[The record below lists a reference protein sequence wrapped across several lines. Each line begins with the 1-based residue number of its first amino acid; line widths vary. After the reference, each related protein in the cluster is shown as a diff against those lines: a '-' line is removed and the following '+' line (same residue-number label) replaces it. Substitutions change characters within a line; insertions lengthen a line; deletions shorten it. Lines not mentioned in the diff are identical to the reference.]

1 VPLACFTEPSE
12 GLVSIRSAM
21 ASQPR
26 NRKLSEARTTSSDE
40 FYTQLSDIERELKG
54 YKKHFKDKVV
64 YCNCDDP
71 RVSNFFHYF
80 SYNFERL
87 GLKRLI
93 TTCYRNQHA
102 NLFSQNASDRAIS
115 MVYDGDR
122 KGNRVPDPEDIGIE
136 PLDGNGDFRSD
147 ESIELLKQADI
158 VVTNPPFSLFR
169 EYVAQLIEHDKKF
182 IIVGSLN
189 AITLKEIFKLIRDDK
204 LWLGYGFQ
212 GGNAYFAVPDPSGYA
227 KGVYDATTGLV
238 KFRNVTWFTN
248 LDNSKR
254 HEDLT
259 LYRTY
264 KPDDY
269 VKFENFDAINVNK
282 LTDIPVDYA
291 GAMGVPITFL
301 DKYNPDQFEIL
312 GIGIAGLGLEA
323 GVEPFKP
330 EHKEY
335 RRKVQGR
342 GAVDGDLYLMV
353 DGVVEVPYRRI
364 LVRNK
369 HA

>member
-1 VPLACFTEPSE
+1 
-12 GLVSIRSAM
+12 M
-21 ASQPR
+21 ASQAQ
-26 NRKLSEARTTSSDE
+26 NRKLSNARTAKTDE

-54 YKKHFKDKVV
+54 YKKHLKDKVV

-87 GLKRLI
+87 GLKQLI
-93 TTCYRNQHA
+93 TTCYRNQQA
-102 NLFSQNASDRAIS
+102 DLFSQNASDRAIS
-115 MVYDGDR
+115 LVYDGDK
-122 KGNRVPDPEDIGIE
+122 KGSRVPDPEDIGIKL
-136 PLDGNGDFRSD
+136 LDQDGDFRSD
-147 ESIELLKQADI
+147 ESIELLKKADI

-169 EYVAQLIEHDKKF
+169 EYVAQLIEYDKKF
-182 IIVGSLN
+182 VIVGSLN
-189 AITLKEIFKLIRDDK
+189 AITYREIFKLIQDNK

-212 GGNAYFAVPDPSGYA
+212 AGNAYFAVPNPGDYA
-227 KGVYDATTGLV
+227 KGVYDETTGLV
-238 KFRNVTWFTN
+238 KFRNVAWFTN
-248 LDNSKR
+248 LDTSKR

-269 VKFENFDAINVNK
+269 LKFENFDAINVNK
-282 LTDIPVDYA
+282 LSEIPVDYA

-301 DKYNPDQFEIL
+301 DKYNPDQFEII
-312 GIGIAGLGLEA
+312 GIGIASSGLEA
-323 GVEPFKP
+323 GVGPFRP

-364 LVRNK
+364 LIRNK
-369 HA
+369 RL